1 MKIKLTEKGKSTV
14 RITLQ
19 GLGLEDADITILLD
33 GKSVEVDDAVLKN
46 LEAHKMAVKAGKKS
60 EVSDGSGHV

>member
-1 MKIKLTEKGKSTV
+1 MKIKLTEKGKGTV

-33 GKSVEVDDAVLKN
+33 DKSVEVDDVVLKT
-46 LEAHKMAVKAGKKS
+46 LEAHKMAVKAGKK
-60 EVSDGSGHV
+60 VSDGSGHL